1 MGAAEIFRGS
11 PYARGWSLHDVERIA
26 RRAAGEGVAE
36 RAEFI
41 SLIEKAETIFEPVA
55 TRCGP
60 VAIPIDTG
68 LHQALDEY
76 FLRYGWS
83 WFPAVDEHGRYAG
96 IVTQERTQASIDS
109 GEGWL
114 TIASVVSSSIG

>member
-1 MGAAEIFRGS
+1 MIDIMDA
-11 PYARGWSLHDVERIA
+11 H
-26 RRAAGEGVAE
+26 
-36 RAEFI
+36 
-41 SLIEKAETIFEPVA
+41 
-55 TRCGP
+55 P

-114 TIASVVSSSIG
+114 TIASVVDAERTGAGGSARTVRSRT